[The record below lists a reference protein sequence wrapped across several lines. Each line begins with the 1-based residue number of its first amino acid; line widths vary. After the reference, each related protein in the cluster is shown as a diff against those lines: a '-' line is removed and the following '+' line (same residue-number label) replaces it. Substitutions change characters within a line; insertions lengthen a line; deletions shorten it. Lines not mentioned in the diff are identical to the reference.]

1 MPDVA
6 LATEAPADRYRWTIG
21 LLLGVGVLVNYFD
34 RVNLS
39 VSHAALVH
47 DFGISAGTF
56 GQLSAAYSWTYA
68 MCQVP
73 TGVLLD
79 RFGVRRISLA
89 SIAVWAMASLAAAVS
104 PGVLLFFAARLLL
117 GVGEAPTF
125 PANAK
130 AVGAWFPLSE
140 RSLATAIFDSAA
152 KFANAVGVPLLG
164 LLLLRVGWRMSF
176 GFTAALS
183 LGYMLLFALLYR
195 EPLRRWS
202 LSSATAGTAP
212 GEPAAE
218 MPQTASWT
226 LRQLLAQRKVL
237 GLAIGFGSY
246 NYVFYLLL
254 TWLPTYLQ
262 QALHL
267 SSQKSFLYTGAP
279 WLVATAADLLLGGVL
294 VDALIRRGGDSSRV
308 RQTALLAGMVC
319 GLGILGGAFA
329 HSAMGALVPISIAI
343 GGLAAA
349 APVCWSIPALL
360 VPNSSTGR
368 VGSIINFASQVSA
381 IAAPIV
387 TGYCVQ
393 RTGNFRVAFFV
404 AAGYLLVGIAAYVF
418 LLGRIQPIAANP
430 ALADAS
436 SHRASIASMPVA
448 SRTFS

>member
-218 MPQTASWT
+218 MPQTTSWT

-430 ALADAS
+430 ALK
-436 SHRASIASMPVA
+436 P
-448 SRTFS
+448 

>member
-89 SIAVWAMASLAAAVS
+89 SIAVWAVASLAAAVS

-218 MPQTASWT
+218 MPQTTSWT

-418 LLGRIQPIAANP
+418 LLGRIQPIEPIPSAT
-430 ALADAS
+430 L
-436 SHRASIASMPVA
+436 MPSAGV
-448 SRTFS
+448 